1 MRRAGGRTVPMIGGR
16 GRGEPRVLAVVRH
29 SSGPMGSPVVTF
41 FRGIASL
48 YFREV
53 EVVGDVPSA
62 GVTGRIFGAN
72 HFNGL
77 VDPILVLTNAPC
89 PIAPVAKATLWKV
102 PVLASLLKAVGAVP
116 VARRKDDP
124 DKPAEA
130 NEAVFAR
137 VAAHLG
143 GGGNIL
149 IFPEGV
155 SHDEPSLVRLR
166 SGAGRMLARAR
177 ADGARGLT
185 YQAVGLEFDARD
197 VFRSRALVVYGPVRS
212 VDDHATAGEELAR
225 AITDRLAEDLSE
237 LVVEGATW
245 DERLLVARVAELYA
259 NSAGERSMAGLNEI
273 GRHVEAARKALGDGQ
288 ATYREIAEAVGGYY
302 AALDAAGLADH
313 DVEAAGAP
321 PRSRRRTRATMALLL
336 PLALPG
342 ALLWW
347 LPYQVPRLVA
357 ARLARGERDV
367 VSTYK
372 LAVGLVAFP
381 LWAAGLVAGSF
392 VWLPWPVALAAA
404 AIGVV
409 SPFAALAWL
418 DYVDKP
424 RARRPG
430 AVDAASRAS
439 LQARRAEVMALL
451 DRVRAGLAQPAP

>member
-1 MRRAGGRTVPMIGGR
+1 MGRPPVEGKAHPCTRVAVTCDARERMASPLVPLLR
-16 GRGEPRVLAVVRH
+16 GLV
-29 SSGPMGSPVVTF
+29 
-41 FRGIASL
+41 SL

-53 EVVGDVPSA
+53 EVVGDVPA
-62 GVTGRIFGAN
+62 AEARGRIFGAN

-77 VDPILVLTNAPC
+77 VDPILVLMSAPC
-89 PIAPVAKATLWKV
+89 PMAPVAKSTLWKV
-102 PVLASLLKAVGAVP
+102 PVLGSLLNAVGAVP

-130 NEAVFAR
+130 NEEVFAR
-137 VAAHLG
+137 VAGHLA

-155 SHDEPSLVRLR
+155 SHEEPHLVRLR
-166 SGAGRMLARAR
+166 SGAGRMLARAHGE
-177 ADGARGLT
+177 GARGLT

-197 VFRSRALVVYGPVRS
+197 VFRSRALVVYGPVRP
-212 VDDHATAGEELAR
+212 VDEHVCPVDELAH
-225 AITDRLAEDLSE
+225 AITERLAHDLSE

-259 NSAGERSMAGLNEI
+259 NRAGRRSMAGLNEI
-273 GRHVEAARKALGDGQ
+273 GRQVEAARKALGEDEG
-288 ATYREIAEAVGGYY
+288 AYRAIAGAVGDYY

-321 PRSRRRTRATMALLL
+321 PRSRKRTRATMALLL
-336 PLALPG
+336 PLAVPG

-372 LAVGLVAFP
+372 LAAGVVAFP
-381 LWAAGLVAGSF
+381 LWAAALVAAAF
-392 VWLPWPVALAAA
+392 LVLAWPMALLAAA
-404 AIGVV
+404 VV
-409 SPFAALAWL
+409 VTSPFAALAWL
-418 DYVDKP
+418 DFFERP
-424 RARRPG
+424 RARRG
-430 AVDAASRAS
+430 EAASRNDLAK
-439 LQARRAEVMALL
+439 RRAEAMTLL
-451 DRVRAGLAQPAP
+451 DRVRAGL